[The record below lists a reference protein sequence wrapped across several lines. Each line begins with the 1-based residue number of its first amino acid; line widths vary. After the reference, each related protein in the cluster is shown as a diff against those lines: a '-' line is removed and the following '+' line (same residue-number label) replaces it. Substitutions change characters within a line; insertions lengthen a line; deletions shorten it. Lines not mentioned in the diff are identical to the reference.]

1 MKTLLTTI
9 GLFFII
15 SSLGAQASFDWGLSA
30 TPNFSHRR
38 LIAQDVINRA
48 EVDSLEELE
57 IAKISYSAGALVRWR
72 SEKIGFQTGINYMNS
87 GHRTRRVPV
96 EPVDPAPSLGA
107 TEKRTVFRNI
117 FIEVPAE
124 LQFFQEL
131 NDNNDFLFMMGITL
145 SYNINNTTDLVFYN
159 GESQEVVEQPTDND
173 QFSRVNYSFIAG
185 MGWEHQF
192 GENFIMSLQPTFQFW
207 LRPLLNDINLP
218 LNRNLY
224 AVGLRASAY
233 FRVY

>member
-1 MKTLLTTI
+1 MKTLFTTI
-9 GLFFII
+9 GLFLMI
-15 SSLGAQASFDWGLSA
+15 SSISAQASFDWGLNI

-48 EVDSLEELE
+48 EVDSLEALE
-57 IAKISYSAGALVRWR
+57 IARISYTAGAFARWR
-72 SEKIGFQTGINYMNS
+72 SEKIGFQTGINYMES
-87 GHRTRRVPV
+87 GHRTIRAPI
-96 EPVDPAPSLGA
+96 EATDPAPA
-107 TEKRTVFRNI
+107 DANEKRTIYRNV

-131 NDNNDFLFMMGITL
+131 NDNNDFLFMMGLTF

-159 GESQEVVEQPTDND
+159 GESQEVVEVPTDND

-192 GENFIMSLQPTFQFW
+192 GENFIMSFQPTFQFW

-224 AVGLRASAY
+224 AIGLRASAY
-233 FRVY
+233 FGVY